1 MPSAKSAACQKLSV
15 ALDCALNLLRS
26 SALVRITI
34 HEASDMAIIGPNPN
48 DDWHRRKRQVIEN
61 WDVAISSLSRPA
73 QTMMSRDYEA
83 LYATLGVGNFAYVTM
98 RIVGSEYSTKATAA
112 SLGMNDR
119 TKAECIAEW
128 SAVKLEWVAPLP
140 SQTDGLEEAI
150 AQFARNF
157 CGKWATTFCSHDSV
171 AVVVELREALEK
183 FMQGRSL
190 PRQKGEVV
198 EAFDKAIA
206 EELPS
211 VSHVQYDSHEICKH
225 FASKVRERL
234 TSNSNP

>member
-1 MPSAKSAACQKLSV
+1 MTPTTPTKSPVDTIRGAGNDL
-15 ALDCALNLLRS
+15 
-26 SALVRITI
+26 ITFL

-140 SQTDGLEEAI
+140 SQTDGLEEAV

-190 PRQKGEVV
+190 PRQKGEPVAWMT
-198 EAFDKAIA
+198 E
-206 EELPS
+206 
-211 VSHVQYDSHEICKH
+211 DSHGRTMLFHDINEARTYCDEDEEPTALYK
-225 FASKVRERL
+225 
-234 TSNSNP
+234 